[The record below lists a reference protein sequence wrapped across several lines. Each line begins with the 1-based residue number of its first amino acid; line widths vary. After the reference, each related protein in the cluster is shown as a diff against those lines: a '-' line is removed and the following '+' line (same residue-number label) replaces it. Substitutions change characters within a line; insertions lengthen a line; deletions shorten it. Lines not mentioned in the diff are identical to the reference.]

1 MSAFIVLGVLALCGL
16 IAAIEIIR
24 NRRIRSSASFT
35 EPNRPA
41 PVIYLPA
48 DIEKEKR
55 RRNIL

>member
-1 MSAFIVLGVLALCGL
+1 MSAF

-35 EPNRPA
+35 EPKRPA

>member
-1 MSAFIVLGVLALCGL
+1 MSAFIVLSVFAFCGL
-16 IAAIEIIR
+16 IAAVEIIR
-24 NRRIRSSASFT
+24 NRRSRSAANGGAP
-35 EPNRPA
+35 EHPA